1 MARPGRLELPTLCL
15 EGRRSIQLS
24 YGRTI
29 NSDSKAFTTRINT
42 FGRIDLL
49 PNGQKLCP
57 TEFLAYSIDSTK
69 VATPIRHPT
78 SSAITEQVGAIGMGG
93 TMNQSQLTLLP
104 QTKLEFQIQARVSV

>member
-24 YGRTI
+24 YGRTM

-49 PNGQKLCP
+49 PNGQKLYP

-69 VATPIRHPT
+69 VATPIRHPILPK
-78 SSAITEQVGAIGMGG
+78 SRSNLEQLEWVGRW
-93 TMNQSQLTLLP
+93 
-104 QTKLEFQIQARVSV
+104 TKAN